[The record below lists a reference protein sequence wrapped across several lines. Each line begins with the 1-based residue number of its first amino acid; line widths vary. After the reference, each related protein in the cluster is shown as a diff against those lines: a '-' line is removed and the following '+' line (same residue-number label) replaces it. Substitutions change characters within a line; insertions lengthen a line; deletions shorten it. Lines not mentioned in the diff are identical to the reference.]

1 MSLKDIKVM
10 IVKMKLFLSI
20 ILLSLF
26 SFPCVAQSSGANNYV
41 KRRATERVALLQ
53 DYIAF
58 MASKKKTESTRE
70 YYRKKAL
77 PLFIGRG
84 YEYEENGVTKDGVMM
99 QTTSI
104 NTNATKSNL
113 MRDYFQRLINL
124 RYSDVKITS
133 SDIVDMKVSDL
144 KKIGNNRYVCTVQYV
159 QKFYGFKDGQLVYGP
174 DITTKRITCYVE
186 AEETEDGT
194 EYIMQLGD
202 VEAVQTE
209 SY

>member
-1 MSLKDIKVM
+1 MTVM
-10 IVKMKLFLSI
+10 ILKMKLFLTI
-20 ILLSLF
+20 ILIGLLY
-26 SFPCVAQSSGANNYV
+26 FPSIAQTSGSNNDV
-41 KRRATERVALLQ
+41 KRRAAERVALLQ

-58 MASKKKTESTRE
+58 MADKRDNKETRE
-70 YYRKKAL
+70 YYKKKAL
-77 PLFIGRG
+77 PLFVGRG
-84 YEYEENGVTKDGVMM
+84 YEENGITKDGVKM

-104 NTNATKSNL
+104 NTNATKSAL
-113 MRDYFQRLINL
+113 MREYFQRLINL

-159 QKFYGFKDGQLVYGP
+159 QKFYGFRDGELVYGP
-174 DITTKRITCYVE
+174 DITTKRITCYIE
-186 AEETEDGT
+186 AEEIEGGKT

-209 SY
+209 SN

>member
-1 MSLKDIKVM
+1 MKIK
-10 IVKMKLFLSI
+10 IKIFLTTI
-20 ILLSLF
+20 LICLLSF
-26 SFPCVAQSSGANNYV
+26 SSIAQTSRSNNDV
-41 KRRATERVALLQ
+41 KRRAAERVALLQ

-58 MASKKKTESTRE
+58 MADKKNDKETRE
-70 YYRKKAL
+70 YYKKKAL
-77 PLFIGRG
+77 PLFVGRG
-84 YEYEENGVTKDGVMM
+84 YEYEENGITKDGVKM

-104 NTNATKSNL
+104 NTNTTKSSL
-113 MRDYFQRLINL
+113 MREYFQRLINL

-159 QKFYGFKDGQLVYGP
+159 QKFYGFRDGELVYGP
-174 DITTKRITCYVE
+174 DITTKRIICYIE
-186 AEETEDGT
+186 AEEIEGGKT

-209 SY
+209 SN